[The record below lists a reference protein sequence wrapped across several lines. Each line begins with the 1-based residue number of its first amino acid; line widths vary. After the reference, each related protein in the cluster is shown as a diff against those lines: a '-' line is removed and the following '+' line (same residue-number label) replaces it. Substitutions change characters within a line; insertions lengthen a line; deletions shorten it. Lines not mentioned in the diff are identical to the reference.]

1 MVHVVGQVSD
11 ERLQG
16 GGILSGAQLFKRIWG
31 RDRLDHV
38 PVLWSASSLWIANA
52 AKRRSPGQLRDY
64 RVELLSRADHR
75 QLNSVGCS
83 HFEASVS
90 LHSKYKGA
98 GVHIACRSEKLVS
111 EEAGGG

>member
-1 MVHVVGQVSD
+1 VVAYWVVRNSSNEYEVVIDLIMYLCYVHQP
-11 ERLQG
+11 L
-16 GGILSGAQLFKRIWG
+16 
-31 RDRLDHV
+31 
-38 PVLWSASSLWIANA
+38 SASSLWIANA

-64 RVELLSRADHR
+64 RVELLRRADDR